1 MKQNILTTRKILHVV
16 SNEWSQALFN
26 VIAEGKSCYDSLVQ
40 EGKMTRKQYYPRL
53 AKLVQLDL
61 VKKVG
66 KTYVLTPFGSVI
78 YEAQIVLAMAVNK
91 TVSQNKASG
100 INT

>member
-1 MKQNILTTRKILHVV
+1 MKQKTLTTRKILQAI
-16 SNEWSQALFN
+16 SNEESLELFN
-26 VIAEGKSCYDSLVQ
+26 FIAEGKSCFNSLVQ

-66 KTYVLTPFGSVI
+66 KTYLLSPFGSVV
-78 YEAQIVLAMAVNK
+78 YEAQVTLALAVDNR
-91 TVSQNKASG
+91 
-100 INT
+100 

>member
-1 MKQNILTTRKILHVV
+1 MKQKTLTTRKILQAI
-16 SNEWSQALFN
+16 SNEESQELFN
-26 VIAEGKSCYDSLVQ
+26 FIAEGKSCFNSLVQ

-66 KTYVLTPFGSVI
+66 KTYLLTPFGSVV
-78 YEAQIVLAMAVNK
+78 YEAQVTLALAVDNR
-91 TVSQNKASG
+91 
-100 INT
+100 